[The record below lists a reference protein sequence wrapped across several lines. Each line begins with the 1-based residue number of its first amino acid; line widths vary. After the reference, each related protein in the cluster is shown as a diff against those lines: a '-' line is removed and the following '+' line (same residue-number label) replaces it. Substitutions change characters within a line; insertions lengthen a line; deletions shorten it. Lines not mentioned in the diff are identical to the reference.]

1 MACADR
7 KQLPEILS
15 LEVNNP
21 VACRLSKPW
30 TLLKTSHSVNRT
42 VSINHTKSLDIFN
55 WFWSLKTNSQGIWK
69 PERS

>member
-1 MACADR
+1 MQKNKKGTLHKMACGDR

-42 VSINHTKSLDIFN
+42 VSINHAVFRHFQMILVT
-55 WFWSLKTNSQGIWK
+55 
-69 PERS
+69 